1 MGIFKLVV
9 IVLLLFVGF
18 YLFKR
23 FRNPSS
29 VAILQPSTDKM
40 VACHACKMHI
50 PENEAIMHDGRI
62 YCSKECL

>member
-1 MGIFKLVV
+1 M
-9 IVLLLFVGF
+9 
-18 YLFKR
+18 
-23 FRNPSS
+23 
-29 VAILQPSTDKM
+29 QPSTDKM